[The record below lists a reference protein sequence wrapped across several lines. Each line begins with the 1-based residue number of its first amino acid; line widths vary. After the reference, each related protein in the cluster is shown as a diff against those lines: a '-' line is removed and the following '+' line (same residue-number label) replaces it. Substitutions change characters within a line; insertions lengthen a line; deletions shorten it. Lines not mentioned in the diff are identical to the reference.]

1 MVVIPMLPILSIPR
15 CSLLSF
21 SSPVSNTLPE
31 SPPPQPDSQLVGNPL
46 PLEDS
51 EDFKNKV

>member
-1 MVVIPMLPILSIPR
+1 VGNP
-15 CSLLSF
+15 
-21 SSPVSNTLPE
+21 LPE

-46 PLEDS
+46 PESPPPQPDSQLVGNPLPSEDS